1 MSGSPGALAAA
12 QLSCVR
18 GAMLSAKWPD
28 WRVAFVWGLT
38 IAIATAIYF
47 LPMMR
52 LLESLAE

>member
-1 MSGSPGALAAA
+1 
-12 QLSCVR
+12 
-18 GAMLSAKWPD
+18 MLSAKWPD